1 MKQKGFVY
9 CVCLGLLIIVLFAL
23 NLVMGS
29 VSIPVADVFSILTGD
44 KTAKPSW
51 QFIAT
56 RWQALQSLVSTAVPD
71 WVWP

>member
-1 MKQKGFVY
+1 MKQKGLVY

-51 QFIAT
+51 QFI
-56 RWQALQSLVSTAVPD
+56 
-71 WVWP
+71 VWPDASDGLP